1 MRRTK
6 LTRRSFLGRVA
17 GGALTG
23 ALAVLAQPADAH
35 PISDN
40 DPSDGVG
47 RGRSSQA
54 WPYSDTDLGGY
65 GDRAGRAGRLGHF
78 NDTDS
83 GATGDRHNHGRR
95 ITDGDSRDP
104 ANYRPNISDRDQGQF
119 EDAPGR
125 GRRPR
130 RR

>member
-17 GGALTG
+17 GGALIG
-23 ALAVLAQPADAH
+23 ALAVVAQRVNAH

-47 RGRSSQA
+47 RGRSGQV

-78 NDTDS
+78 TDTDR
-83 GATGDRHNHGRR
+83 GATGDRPSHGRR
-95 ITDGDSRDP
+95 ITDSDGRDP
-104 ANYRPNISDRDQGQF
+104 SNYRPNISDRDQGEY
-119 EDAPGR
+119 EDSPGR